1 MKVTKFGEK
10 IRELREKQS
19 LFQRQLAASLE
30 IDSALLSKIEKGERK
45 AKKEQV
51 LQLAVLLNADKDELM
66 SIWLAE
72 QILELPAN
80 ETEILNAI
88 KKVTKYIKIKKEN

>member
-19 LFQRQLAASLE
+19 LYQRQLAASLE
-30 IDSALLSKIEKGERK
+30 IDTALLSKIEKGERK

-51 LQLAVLLNADKDELM
+51 QQLAVLLHTDKDELM
-66 SIWLAE
+66 SLWLAE
-72 QILELPAN
+72 QILELPADD
-80 ETEILNAI
+80 EEILNAI
-88 KKVTKYIKIKKEN
+88 KKAIKYIKAKKEN